1 MLYHSAGSSSASC
14 QSQLLSRPLLSSYPK
29 KKQGKQER
37 SFQRAWYDSFCWLG
51 YFENVDV
58 CFCYACRVFAKD
70 SVKEKTFT
78 QTGFSNW
85 KTAMETGRG
94 FNKHQNSEVHVR
106 AMACWR
112 ERQYRE
118 NRGQTV
124 KNLIKLNPEHKIW
137 LKTVFNTTKYLVA
150 NGQPFRGNDENT
162 NFEEQASGGLYLK
175 HSLTFIL
182 PKILIWK
189 R

>member
-1 MLYHSAGSSSASC
+1 MLYHSAGSSSAFC

-29 KKQGKQER
+29 KKQGKRER

-124 KNLIKLNPEHKIW
+124 KNLVKLNPEHKIW